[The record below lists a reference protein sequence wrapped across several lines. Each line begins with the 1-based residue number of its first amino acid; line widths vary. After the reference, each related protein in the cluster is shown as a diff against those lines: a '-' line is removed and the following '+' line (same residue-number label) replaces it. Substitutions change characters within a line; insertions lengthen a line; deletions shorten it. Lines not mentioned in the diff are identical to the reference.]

1 MKYYIF
7 SFVLLF
13 GLNSEVQAELSV
25 FACEPE
31 WAALSN
37 ELGGDDISTY
47 SATSGLQDPH
57 YIQARPSLI
66 AKARRADLMVCTGA
80 ELETGWLP
88 LLQRK
93 SGNKA
98 IQTGADGLFF
108 ATDFVSLKGKPTTL
122 DRSMGH
128 IHSAGNPHIQTN
140 PYLILTVAKQ
150 LNLRFQKL
158 DPDHAQQYQLRW
170 LDFKQRWEAAITQW
184 EVKAI
189 TLQGMN
195 LVVQHDNWAYLF
207 EWLKLNKVAT
217 LEAKPG
223 VPPSISDL
231 NQVLEQLKSTPAKAV
246 IHAAYQ
252 SSRASDWLKNKTDIT
267 KVTLPFT
274 VGGTPQSS
282 TLFELFDDTIDQL
295 LTVNSK

>member
-7 SFVLLF
+7 SFAFLF
-13 GLNSEVQAELSV
+13 ALSSEAQAELSV

-66 AKARRADLMVCTGA
+66 AKARRTDLMVCTGA

-93 SGNKA
+93 SGNSA
-98 IQTGADGLFF
+98 IQTGANGLFF
-108 ATDFVSLKGKPTTL
+108 AADFVRLKGIPSKL

-128 IHSAGNPHIQTN
+128 VHGAGNPHIQMN
-140 PYLILTVAKQ
+140 PYLILTVAEQ

-158 DPDHAQQYQLRW
+158 DPSHAQQYQKRW
-170 LDFKQRWEAAITQW
+170 LDFKHRWETAITQW
-184 EVKAI
+184 EDKARS
-189 TLQGMN
+189 LEGMN
-195 LVVQHDNWAYLF
+195 LVVQHDNWEYLF
-207 EWLKLNKVAT
+207 DWLKLNKVTT

-231 NQVLEQLKSTPAKAV
+231 NDVLELLKSTPAEAV
-246 IHAAYQ
+246 INAAYQ
-252 SSRASDWLKNKTDIT
+252 SPRASNWLTGKMDIT

-274 VGGTPQSS
+274 VGGTPQAD
-282 TLFELFDDTIDQL
+282 TLFSLFDSTIDKL
-295 LTVNSK
+295 LMVNNK